1 MSDIRSK
8 TEQYLDSLPEEKLKE
23 LLDLAM
29 LQTKQVYREITCRHC
44 ERRQKVLVDV
54 PLPSSIAKAIKDLG
68 EFTKGKVPERHVV
81 DVNHW
86 VGKDM
91 RDWPEEALR
100 AVASGEVI
108 EDAEY
113 EALPERS
120 SG

>member
-1 MSDIRSK
+1 MSDIRTA
-8 TEQYLDSLPEEKLKE
+8 TEQYLDALPEEKLKE

-68 EFTKGKVPERHVV
+68 EFTKGKVPERVQV

-86 VGKDM
+86 VGRDM
-91 RDWPEEALR
+91 SEWPEEALL
-100 AVASGEVI
+100 AVAEGEIV
-108 EDAEY
+108 DAEY
-113 EALPERS
+113 EALPAPGES
-120 SG
+120 